1 MYTNY
6 IYFNIFSAPSV
17 TLFYSLYIK
26 VKNKNPRDTKSP
38 VEHVRAQ
45 AGLLCTCKYSHVPNI
60 SFANGKNGFSM
71 AFECSILYTSIGS
84 SYVILF
90 KFSITLLIFFPI
102 FTLIPERE
110 VFQISNFNCGFL
122 YFTFN
127 FCLLL
132 LFLEA

>member
-1 MYTNY
+1 
-6 IYFNIFSAPSV
+6 
-17 TLFYSLYIK
+17 
-26 VKNKNPRDTKSP
+26 
-38 VEHVRAQ
+38 
-45 AGLLCTCKYSHVPNI
+45 
-60 SFANGKNGFSM
+60 M

-90 KFSITLLIFFPI
+90 KFSITLLILFPI